1 MGQEE
6 DESII
11 ITMSSESIQKANSS
25 PKLTL
30 LPLIALIFYEVSGG
44 PFGIEDSVRAGGG
57 PLLPLLGFL
66 IFPLVWSVPE
76 ALITAEL
83 ATAYPE
89 NGGYVVWVSSAFGP
103 FWGFQEGFWKWF
115 SGVMDNA
122 LYPVLFLDY
131 LKHSFPVLEQLAV
144 RIPILLGITVSL
156 TYLNYRGLNIVGLA
170 SVALAAF
177 SLFPFLVMGALAIPR
192 IKARRWLVVDFKVVD
207 WRGYFNYMFWNLN
220 YWDKASTLVAE
231 VEDPSRTF
239 PKAIFG
245 AVILVV
251 LSYLIPLLAGTGAYR
266 SDAGKWTDGYFAE
279 VGMLIGGSWLKWW
292 IQAGSAMSNLG
303 LFEAEMSSDA
313 FQLLGMSELGML
325 PGIFAAR
332 SRYGTPTFSIICS
345 ATGVIFLS
353 WMTFQEIVEFL
364 NFLYSLAMLLEFAA
378 FIYLRI
384 KKPDLQRPYRVPVQT
399 YSAILI
405 CLPPAFLLILVMC
418 LASLKTVLVSGV
430 VIVMGFFAF
439 PLLAQV
445 KNAKWTRVDAEQPNL
460 LSMEPLDA
468 DISVLPRHEVH
479 DETAVSLLSQPST
492 SNAVREDGI
501 SFDELK
507 EE

>member
-11 ITMSSESIQKANSS
+11 ITMSSESTQKATLT

-44 PFGIEDSVRAGGG
+44 PFGIEDSVRAGWG
-57 PLLPLLGFL
+57 PSLPLLGFL
-66 IFPLVWSVPE
+66 IFPLIWSIPE

-89 NGGYVVWVSSAFGP
+89 NGGYVVWVSSGFGP
-103 FWGFQEGFWKWF
+103 IVGF
-115 SGVMDNA
+115 
-122 LYPVLFLDY
+122 PRR
-131 LKHSFPVLEQLAV
+131 VLEMLAV
-144 RIPILLGITVSL
+144 SL
-156 TYLNYRGLNIVGLA
+156 AYLNYRGLNIVGLA
-170 SVALAAF
+170 SVALAGF
-177 SLFPFLVMGALAIPR
+177 SLFPFLVMSALAIPR

-207 WRGYFNYMFWNLN
+207 WRGYFNYMFWN
-220 YWDKASTLVAE
+220 KASTLVAE
-231 VEDPSRTF
+231 IEDPSRTF

-245 AVILVV
+245 AMILVV

-266 SDAGKWTDGYFAE
+266 SDAGEWTDGYFAE
-279 VGMLIGGSWLKWW
+279 VGMLVGGSWLRWL
-292 IQAGSAMSNLG
+292 IQAGSAMPNLG

-353 WMTFQEIVEFL
+353 WMTFQEILEFL
-364 NFLYSLAMLLEFAA
+364 NFRYSVAMLLEFAT

-399 YSAILI
+399 FGAILI
-405 CLPPAFLLILVMC
+405 CMPPAFLLIRVMC
-418 LASLKTVLVSGV
+418 LASLKKVLVSSV

-439 PLLAQV
+439 PFLAQA
-445 KNAKWTRVDAEQPNL
+445 KNAKWTRVDAEQPIL
-460 LSMEPLDA
+460 PSMEPLDA
-468 DISVLPRHEVH
+468 DISILQQHEVN
-479 DETAVSLLSQPST
+479 DETTVSLLS
-492 SNAVREDGI
+492 
-501 SFDELK
+501 
-507 EE
+507 